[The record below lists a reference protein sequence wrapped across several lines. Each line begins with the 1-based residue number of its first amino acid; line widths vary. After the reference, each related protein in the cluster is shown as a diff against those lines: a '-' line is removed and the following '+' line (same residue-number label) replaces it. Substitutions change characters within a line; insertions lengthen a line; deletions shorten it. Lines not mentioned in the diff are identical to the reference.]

1 MTVQITALR
10 DRLTFGSVLLF
21 TMAVATLL
29 HFAIGVLSPFLQQEF
44 SLSAVQL
51 GILGTV
57 NNGVAAVGAPFV
69 GAVVDSLGG
78 RRVAIVLIL
87 VSGVSII
94 GFGLAPTYWWLIFM
108 TAVNGLAA
116 AGSNP
121 ATNHLVSIHIPGG
134 RRGWLMGVKQSGVR
148 AGQFLAGLLLPIGA
162 LAIGWRST
170 MVITGF
176 ICLAGIAGAFIFI
189 PSSVPTGRRER
200 GESGHRAPLGKMV
213 SRLASYA
220 VLMGTGM
227 SALLLY
233 LPLYS
238 INRLGLSIQEAGL
251 TVGLIGFIGIF
262 ARIASGPLAER
273 FPSAAIPLFIM
284 AMGSVI
290 GAVLIWAAEAAG
302 VVLVWIGIIALSL
315 TGAVWNTVGNY
326 AIISGIDESRTGQ
339 ASGVLHTGYLAGL
352 AIGPLVF
359 GTVIDRSG
367 SYGLAWLGV
376 SVLFLLAAAV
386 TVRWWSQ
393 DRVRLRGV
401 LTK

>member
-1 MTVQITALR
+1 MTAQITALR
-10 DRLTFGSVLLF
+10 DRVGFGTILLF

-29 HFAIGVLSPFLQQEF
+29 HFAIGVISPFLQEEF

-51 GILGTV
+51 GVLGTV
-57 NNGVAAVGAPFV
+57 NNGVAAIGAPFV
-69 GAVVDSLGG
+69 GSVVDSLGG
-78 RRVAIVLIL
+78 RRVATLLIL
-87 VSGVSII
+87 LSGVSII
-94 GFGLAPTYWWLIFM
+94 GFGLAPNYWLLILM
-108 TAVNGLAA
+108 TGLNGLAA

-170 MVITGF
+170 MVVTGL
-176 ICLAGIAGAFIFI
+176 ICLVGIAGVFLAI
-189 PSSVPTGRRER
+189 PSSVPTGRREG
-200 GESGHRAPLGKMV
+200 GESGKRAPLGTMV
-213 SRLASYA
+213 WRLASYA

-262 ARIASGPLAER
+262 ARIVSGPMAER
-273 FPSAAIPLFIM
+273 FPSSSIPLFIM

-290 GAVLIWAAEAAG
+290 GAVSIWAAESAG
-302 VVLVWIGIIALSL
+302 VALVWIGVIALSL
-315 TGAVWNTVGNY
+315 TGAVWNTVANY
-326 AIISGIDESRTGQ
+326 AIISEIPESRTGR

-376 SVLFLLAAAV
+376 SLLFLLAASVA
-386 TVRWWSQ
+386 VRWWVQ
-393 DRVRLRGV
+393 DRPRLQVR
-401 LTK
+401 